1 MDHRTDDA
9 VDDRTDDSADDALA
23 DVVDP
28 TEAPASTEHWRP
40 AAHFTSRQAWLND
53 PNGLLY
59 HRGTYHLFF
68 QCNPEGN
75 VWGNL
80 SWGHAT
86 STDLVTWHE
95 HEVAIRCTPEEM
107 IFSGS
112 AVVDE
117 HNSAGLAKP
126 GQTALVAVYTSCYT
140 DASDRAGIQAQSLA
154 YSLDDGMTWRRY
166 AGNPVLDRGSNDFR
180 DPKVFWH
187 GGADGRWVMVA
198 VEAPQRTVLIH
209 SSPDLIHWTLL
220 SQFGPAHSQE
230 GLWECPDLF
239 PVRIRGSDEHRWVL
253 VVSVHPGGISGGSA
267 AQYFVGDFDGARFT
281 PERLSDSDDPVTFDW
296 LDFGRDH
303 YGAVSF
309 NNVPGGRRLL
319 MAWAS
324 NWSYGLDTPTHPW
337 RSCLSLVRQV
347 ELVRMPD
354 GRLRLAQ
361 QPVLPAD
368 PAMVQVVNLKVPS
381 GPGVVSEVVMSASDP
396 AIVSRAVLHL
406 DGDRRAVTF
415 DRTLSGA
422 LDFHHDFASSSTAP
436 LLTEGV
442 VTAVRI
448 VIDASIVEIYVDD
461 GLVTLTEQVF
471 PPAPFT
477 QVSMHSGPAV

>member
-1 MDHRTDDA
+1 MDDA
-9 VDDRTDDSADDALA
+9 VDDPA
-23 DVVDP
+23 
-28 TEAPASTEHWRP
+28 APASTEHWRP
-40 AAHFTSRQAWLND
+40 AAHFTSRRTWLND

-86 STDLVTWHE
+86 STDLVTWLE
-95 HEVAIRCTPEEM
+95 HDIAIRCTPEEM

-117 HNSAGLAKP
+117 HNSAGFAGP
-126 GQTALVAVYTSCYT
+126 GQTGPGFAGPDQTALVAVYTSCYT
-140 DASDRAGIQAQSLA
+140 DASDRPGIQAQSLA

-166 AGNPVLDRGSNDFR
+166 AGNPVLDRGSADFR

-187 GGADGRWVMVA
+187 GGADGCWVMVA
-198 VEAPQRTVLIH
+198 VEARQRTVLIH

-220 SQFGPAHSQE
+220 SQFGPAHSQD
-230 GLWECPDLF
+230 GVWECPDLF
-239 PVRIRGSDEHRWVL
+239 PVPVRGTDDHRWVL
-253 VVSVHPGGISGGSA
+253 VVSVHPGGISGGSGT
-267 AQYFVGDFDGARFT
+267 QYFVGDFDGTRFT
-281 PERLSDSDDPVTFDW
+281 PERLSNSDDPATFDW
-296 LDFGRDH
+296 LDYGRDH

-309 NNVPGGRRLL
+309 NNVPGDRRLM

-337 RSCLSLVRQV
+337 RSCLSLVREV

-354 GRLRLAQ
+354 GRLRLVQ

-368 PAMVQVVNLKVPS
+368 PAVVQVVDLQVPS
-381 GPGVVSEVVMSASDP
+381 GRGVVSEVVLSPSDP
-396 AIVSRAVLHL
+396 AIRSTAVLRL
-406 DGDRRAVTF
+406 DGDERTITV
-415 DRTLSGA
+415 DRTRSGA
-422 LDFHHDFASSSTAP
+422 LDFHRDFASTSTAP
-436 LLTEGV
+436 LLTEGD

-448 VIDASIVEIYVDD
+448 VIDASILEIYVDG
-461 GLVTLTEQVF
+461 GLVTMTEQVF
-471 PPAPFT
+471 PAAPLT
-477 QVSMHSGPAV
+477 EVSIESRSTA